1 MKKLFLILAAF
12 CAVTALNAETRDG
25 LLSKIAKAKEATQ
38 NEKKNTKPAT
48 WYSLGQA
55 YYEGYA
61 AVKGNIWQGAQQS
74 EVKLLSSEMVDS
86 KVVSTETVEL
96 SGTQYTVDHYA
107 DKDFYYSARGYEFAV
122 VTKPLIDD
130 DILALALDAF
140 LKGASMDPK
149 NPNKDVV
156 ATMTKIHDAY
166 TSDAWAAY
174 MLNDLAGSA
183 VKFESAIPT
192 FDNVVMAKKDSS
204 SIYFAAALYNAAGN
218 TAKAKELY
226 NVCFAM
232 GYDQEGNG
240 HSAMAEILKAEGD
253 VEGAK
258 AVLNEGFAA
267 FPTSQAILISL
278 INLYME
284 TKDDPNKILDLIHSA
299 QKNEPANASLVYAE
313 GNVYKQLGDI
323 DKAVEFYNK
332 SMEVDPSYVYGVYEV
347 GNMYLNKAV
356 DIQSAMDALDIKD
369 VNGYNKL
376 RDEFDECLMKCI
388 PPFEKAFEAAKSD
401 DIKKAIA
408 QALKQ
413 VYFIFRNNGDEY
425 KAGYEK
431 YNSYLGE

>member
-1 MKKLFLILAAF
+1 MKKVLLIVAALM
-12 CAVTALNAETRDG
+12 AVTSLNAETRDA

-38 NEKKNTKPAT
+38 NEKKNTKAAT
-48 WYSLGQA
+48 WYALGQA
-55 YYEGYA
+55 YYDGYA
-61 AVKGNIWQGAQQS
+61 AVKGNVWAGAQQA

-96 SGTQYTVDHYA
+96 SGSQYTVDHYA
-107 DKDFYYSARGYEFAV
+107 DKDYYFSARGFEFAV
-122 VTKPLIDD
+122 VTKPLIDG
-130 DILALALDAF
+130 DILGLAVDAF

-149 NPNKDVV
+149 NPNKEAA

-166 TSDAWAAY
+166 TADAWADY
-174 MLNDLAGSA
+174 MLGDMAGSA
-183 VKFESAIPT
+183 AKFEAALPT
-192 FDNVVMAKKDSS
+192 FDNVIMAKKDTAST
-204 SIYFAAALYNAAGN
+204 YFAAVLHNAAGN

-226 NVCFAM
+226 SVCFAM

-240 HSAMAEILKAEGD
+240 HSAMAEILKKEGD

-258 AVLNEGFAA
+258 AILNEGFAA
-267 FPTSQAILISL
+267 FPSSQAILVSL

-299 QKNEPANASLVYAE
+299 QANEPGNASLVYAE
-313 GNVYKQLGDI
+313 GNVYKELGDT
-323 DKAVEFYNK
+323 DKAVELYYK
-332 SMEVDPSYVYGVYEV
+332 SSEVDPSYVYGVYEV

-356 DIQSAMDALDIKD
+356 DIQAAMDALDIND

-376 RDEFDECLMKCI
+376 REEFDATLKKCI
-388 PPFEKAFEAAKSD
+388 PPFEKAFEAAKAD
-401 DIKKAIA
+401 DIKKVVA

-413 VYFIFRNNGDEY
+413 VYFIFRNESDEY
-425 KAGYEK
+425 KAAYDK